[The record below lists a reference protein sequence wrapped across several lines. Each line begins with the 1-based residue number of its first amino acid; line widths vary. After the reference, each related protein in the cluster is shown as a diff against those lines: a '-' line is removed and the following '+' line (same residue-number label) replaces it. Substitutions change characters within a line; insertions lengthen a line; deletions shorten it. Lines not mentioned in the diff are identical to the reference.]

1 MELLHKDKTEII
13 IGIMLDVYNE
23 LGFGYREKY
32 FERAI
37 IKEANKQ
44 GILINSQVNIPVK
57 YKGEKIGDSRL
68 DLIFYNLVLVE
79 LKVGKRFIKQD
90 FDQLNEY
97 LQLLKLQVGLLVL
110 FAPAGVRFRRV
121 VNILK

>member
-37 IKEANKQ
+37 IKEANKR
-44 GILINSQVNIPVK
+44 GIPISSQVNIPVK

-68 DLIFYNLVLVE
+68 DLIFSKGDN
-79 LKVGKRFIKQD
+79 GKFKTHFFDFI
-90 FDQLNEY
+90 
-97 LQLLKLQVGLLVL
+97 
-110 FAPAGVRFRRV
+110 
-121 VNILK
+121 